1 MAQVYFHCSS
11 TRGATLDQCEADVD
25 DLTEARVNMLG
36 LIVQSLIAMP
46 GPEDWRN
53 WALHVKTTEFGQE
66 ILVMPFSSMLGWLH

>member
-25 DLTEARVNMLG
+25 DLTEAREYARA
-36 LIVQSLIAMP
+36 IVQSLIAMP
-46 GPEDWRN
+46 GAEDWRS
-53 WALHVKTTEFGQE
+53 WALHVSDEFGQE